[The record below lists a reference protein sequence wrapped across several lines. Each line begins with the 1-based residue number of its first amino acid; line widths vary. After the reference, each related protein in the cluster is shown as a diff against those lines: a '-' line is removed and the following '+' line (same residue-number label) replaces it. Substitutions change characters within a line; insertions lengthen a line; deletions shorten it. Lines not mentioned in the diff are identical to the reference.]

1 MFPILK
7 MSYNSNYLP
16 NAPTFKDHHMK
27 NENRNK
33 HEEGAQTQSWQW
45 SLTWFALHL
54 VYKLSFLLLSSK
66 IQLTELDIT

>member
-27 NENRNK
+27 NENCKKMRKEHK
-33 HEEGAQTQSWQW
+33 HRADND
-45 SLTWFALHL
+45 LLHD
-54 VYKLSFLLLSSK
+54 LLY
-66 IQLTELDIT
+66 T